1 MRNILTQKEPP
12 FIFMILLAS
21 FTWTTSHVVSR
32 TIEKPIIEVRSIIGS
47 IIPKDIIPCLDGMID
62 EKHNLELHKFL
73 LTNISKDRLFE
84 KLSFL
89 VTPNDGKIYG
99 VRIRARSPAV
109 SGDTPE
115 TCSPEHGLFANVTLH
130 PGWQFEIDIV
140 TDRDSDLDLRLNSA
154 SKAVNL
160 TESNIETWL
169 VRNESSV
176 LVSFLIIISTLAVIY
191 LAYIAQGQKKE
202 RFQTRDKANKEEPQ

>member
-12 FIFMILLAS
+12 FIFMILIAS
-21 FTWTTSHVVSR
+21 FSWAISHVVTR
-32 TIEKPIIEVRSIIGS
+32 TIEKPIIEIQSRIVSN
-47 IIPKDIIPCLDGMID
+47 IPKDIILCQNDKLDG
-62 EKHNLELHKFL
+62 KKNLKLTQFL
-73 LTNISKDRLFE
+73 LTNISKDQLFE

-89 VTPNDGKIYG
+89 ITPKDGKIYG

-115 TCSPEHGLFANVTLH
+115 TCSSKYGLFANVTLH

-140 TDRDSDLDLRLNSA
+140 TDRNTNLDVRLNSA
-154 SKAVNL
+154 PKAVNI

-176 LVSFLIIISTLAVIY
+176 LILFIIIISITAIVC
-191 LAYIAQGQKKE
+191 LAYIAQGQRKE
-202 RFQTRDKANKEEPQ
+202 KPQKPDKLDKEEVQ